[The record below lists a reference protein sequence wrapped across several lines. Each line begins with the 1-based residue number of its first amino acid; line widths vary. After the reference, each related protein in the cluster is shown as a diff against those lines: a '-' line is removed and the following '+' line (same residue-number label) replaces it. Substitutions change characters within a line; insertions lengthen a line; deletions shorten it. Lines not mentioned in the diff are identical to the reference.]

1 MDEKLLKTY
10 LEENNGF
17 YRVADARALGV
28 SKGAAVAFV
37 KEASLNRLAH
47 GIYCS
52 EEAWP
57 DRLYLLQLRNRKII
71 FSHETA
77 LHLHGLSDRESFYPM
92 VTVKRGYNASH
103 LKAENVKVYTV
114 KADWFEIGLDTIE
127 TPAGNLVRVYD
138 KERCICDILR
148 EKKRMD
154 IQVFQTAMITYFKE
168 QDKDIHKLMKYAS
181 IFCIENKMRQYTEVL
196 L

>member
-1 MDEKLLKTY
+1 MDDMLRTY

-17 YRVADARALGV
+17 YRIADARALGV
-28 SKGAAVAFV
+28 SKGRASGFV
-37 KEASLNRLAH
+37 KELGLSKVAH
-47 GIYCS
+47 GVYCS

-57 DRLYLLQLRNRKII
+57 DRLFLIQLRNRKLI

-77 LHLHGLSDRESFYPM
+77 LYLHGLSDRESVQPV

-103 LKAENVKVYTV
+103 LKADNIKVYTV
-114 KADWFEIGLDTIE
+114 IPEWFEIGLQEIQTSF
-127 TPAGNLVRVYD
+127 GNTVRVYNR
-138 KERCICDILR
+138 ERCICDILR

-154 IQVFQTAMITYFKE
+154 IQVFQTALITYFKD
-168 QDKDIHKLMKYAS
+168 QDKDIHKLMKYALE
-181 IFCIENKMRQYTEVL
+181 FGIEKMLRQYTEVL

>member
-1 MDEKLLKTY
+1 MDDRLRAY

-17 YRVADARALGV
+17 YRIADARALGA
-28 SKGAAVAFV
+28 SKGTAVGFV
-37 KEASLNRLAH
+37 KEAGLSRVAH
-47 GIYCS
+47 GVYCS

-57 DRLYLLQLRNRKII
+57 DRIFLIQIRNRKII

-77 LHLHGLSDRESFYPM
+77 LYLHGLSDRESAQLV

-103 LKAENVKVYTV
+103 LKSDNIKVHTV
-114 KADWFEIGLDTIE
+114 IPEWFEIGLQEIQTSS
-127 TPAGNLVRVYD
+127 GNMVRVYD
-138 KERCICDILR
+138 RERCICDILR

-154 IQVFQTAMITYFKE
+154 IQVFQVVLNTYFKD
-168 QDKDIHKLMKYAS
+168 QNKDIHKLMKYALE
-181 IFCIENKMRQYTEVL
+181 FGIEKMLRQYTEVL